1 MVKTCTLTPTLTSNL
16 TLHWTLMGSYHL
28 TKIHCSFSHNCRKN
42 SFSGYMWRVQRIL
55 TISNPCCTLLELEFC
70 VKKFVMQHLENS
82 FDSGV
87 CKNTFLQKETKLWNT
102 KHLDKSARKSIKG
115 TRSQLNGI
123 RYPIRNWASHS
134 GVSST
139 SCLQLWPKLSCD
151 GWNSTWSGSTVTMK
165 EHWRTLS
172 Q

>member
-16 TLHWTLMGSYHL
+16 TLHWTLTRSYHL
-28 TKIHCSFSHNCRKN
+28 TKIHCSSSYNCSKN

-70 VKKFVMQHLENS
+70 VKKFVIQHLENS

-102 KHLDKSARKSIKG
+102 KHLDKSARKSIIG
-115 TRSQLNGI
+115 TRPQLNGI
-123 RYPIRNWASHS
+123 WYLIRSWTSHS

-139 SCLQLWPKLSCD
+139 SLPTALA
-151 GWNSTWSGSTVTMK
+151 
-165 EHWRTLS
+165 
-172 Q
+172 